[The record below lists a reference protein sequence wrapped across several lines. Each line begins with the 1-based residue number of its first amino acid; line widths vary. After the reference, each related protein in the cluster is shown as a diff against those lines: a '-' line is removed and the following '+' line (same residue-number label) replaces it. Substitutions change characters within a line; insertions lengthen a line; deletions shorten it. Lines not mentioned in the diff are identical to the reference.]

1 MNLQEKIEE
10 FARQSIALYVG
21 RLHSSDGM
29 RNAAEALE
37 LEVKNLTGETIHL
50 NRHINEE

>member
-21 RLHSSDGM
+21 RLHSSDGI
-29 RNAAEALE
+29 RRAAEELE
-37 LEVKNLTGETIHL
+37 LEIKNLTGETVYL